1 MKKGF
6 QMAVRNALRS
16 LGAIEFVSLETTTY
30 EVETSV
36 GILRVV
42 PHNGVIRCRFSDP
55 VSARKKV
62 LCKRISGRWD
72 HYRLPNETMKE
83 FVADFERSLMY
94 LKGASA

>member
-1 MKKGF
+1 MMKGF
-6 QMAVRNALRS
+6 QKAVRNALRS
-16 LGAIEFVSLETTTY
+16 LGAIEYVSLETTTY

-62 LCKRISGRWD
+62 LCKRRTGRWD
-72 HYRLPNETMKE
+72 HYKHPNETTQE

-94 LKGASA
+94 LKGDAA